1 MEALRLSAGRGLA
14 LLALLTVAGASVL
27 ATSSAWAAP
36 SEGEVK
42 AAYLYNFA
50 RYVTWPD
57 SSFGSPG
64 DPIRICVIGDE
75 SFRGVLAS
83 TVSEKRVG
91 ERPVSA
97 ESRASTGASDD
108 CHILY
113 LGSAGVGAVS
123 GLSRTSIF
131 TVSDSEGFA
140 AAGGIANFVLVG
152 SKVRFEINTGAVEKA
167 GLQVS
172 SRLLRLAQIVE

>member
-1 MEALRLSAGRGLA
+1 VEVLRRVIRRGLA
-14 LLALLTVAGASVL
+14 CLALTGLCIL
-27 ATSSAWAAP
+27 ATSSAWGAP
-36 SEGEVK
+36 SEDEVK

-57 SSFGSPG
+57 SAFPSA
-64 DPIRICVIGDE
+64 DAPIRICVVGD
-75 SFRGVLAS
+75 SGFRSVLAS
-83 TVSEKRVG
+83 TVAEKRVG

-97 ESRASTGASDD
+97 ESRGSAGAADD

-113 LGSAGVGAVS
+113 LGKAGVGVVS
-123 GLSRTSIF
+123 GLSTSSIF